1 MLNTYA
7 IICIYTLSKYTYILP
22 ILLNTWQVS
31 IKDPYFSWIS
41 SWKNKNNL
49 TNLVNLLETGRP
61 TNRHRW
67 EVIVLFPRSQ
77 NRWLPERPKK
87 VRSKLP
93 KKVAKCGRF
102 WQGSRVS
109 TGKHPPNQSAAACCS
124 CILKLFTSTI
134 QTIKTH
140 GFEVGPQFDSLF

>member
-1 MLNTYA
+1 MMNTYT

-87 VRSKLP
+87 RSGPNSPKRWPNVGVFGRFPGVDREASAKSMYQLQHVVAAYWNCLRLPSKLS
-93 KKVAKCGRF
+93 KRMV
-102 WQGSRVS
+102 
-109 TGKHPPNQSAAACCS
+109 
-124 CILKLFTSTI
+124 LK
-134 QTIKTH
+134 
-140 GFEVGPQFDSLF
+140 

>member
-1 MLNTYA
+1 MRLYLSKQYDQIQPWTRCILNAEY
-7 IICIYTLSKYTYILP
+7 IYNHMHIHTLSNYTYVLP

-41 SWKNKNNL
+41 SWKNKNDL

-77 NRWLPERPKK
+77 SRWLPERPKK

-109 TGKHPPNQSAAACCS
+109 TGKHPPNQCISCS
-124 CILKLFTSTI
+124 ML
-134 QTIKTH
+134 
-140 GFEVGPQFDSLF
+140 